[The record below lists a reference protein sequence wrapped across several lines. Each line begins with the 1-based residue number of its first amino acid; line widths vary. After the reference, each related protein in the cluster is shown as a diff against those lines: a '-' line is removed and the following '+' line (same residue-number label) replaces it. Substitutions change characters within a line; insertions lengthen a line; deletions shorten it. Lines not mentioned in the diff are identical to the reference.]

1 MHMHMLWRADAG
13 VDRIDIGDKVTGHEL
28 LVNAISSLRQS
39 ISSMKRPWGVWG
51 GAKHSPRTRTQA
63 AGSWRRCGSVPE
75 TVLRPMMVTGRVSG
89 NSLAVDAASATVIPN
104 RPPREAVIPRSFVRP
119 GDEEGDEESA
129 GAGAEAA
136 DPSGPC
142 VPESL

>member
-1 MHMHMLWRADAG
+1 MRS
-13 VDRIDIGDKVTGHEL
+13 T
-28 LVNAISSLRQS
+28 
-39 ISSMKRPWGVWG
+39 P
-51 GAKHSPRTRTQA
+51 PRTRTQA
-63 AGSWRRCGSVPE
+63 AGSRRRWGAVPE
-75 TVLRPMMVTGRVSG
+75 IVLRPMMVTGRVSG

>member
-51 GAKHSPRTRTQA
+51 GAKHSPQNKD
-63 AGSWRRCGSVPE
+63 AGSGLVASMGRSPRDRAPPHDGDGKSQREQPGRGCGQRNCHSE
-75 TVLRPMMVTGRVSG
+75 S
-89 NSLAVDAASATVIPN
+89 ASAKT
-104 RPPREAVIPRSFVRP
+104 VIPRSFVRP
-119 GDEEGDEESA
+119 GDEESA